1 MQSLRSTSSRRIAI
15 SGGLGF
21 RGVDM
26 AKIDKK
32 AIWPWLNENLALP
45 MSLAALAFTGLSY
58 FSDQQ
63 RANEERTITQ
73 GVVWRSSK
81 SSEVEGMLSL
91 TQPNDAV
98 AVQRV
103 HLNFPHSLRAD
114 PISLPPSQLEVRG
127 TWIEGAMQAL
137 WENCRKIGTVQ
148 LIEGQIPVQVA
159 TYYSVAGKSR
169 VANDFYTLAYMATL
183 HESGMVDLEL
193 ESLAIAGTEDIKS
206 AINSMNFDWH
216 EPTCEL
222 GPRVAERTTP
232 VKAN

>member
-1 MQSLRSTSSRRIAI
+1 
-15 SGGLGF
+15 
-21 RGVDM
+21 M

-32 AIWPWLNENLALP
+32 AIWPWLNEKLALP
-45 MSLAALAFTGLSY
+45 MSMAALVFTGLSF

-81 SSEVEGMLSL
+81 SPEVEGMLSL
-91 TQPNDAV
+91 TQPNEAV

-103 HLNFPHSLRAD
+103 HLTFPHSLRAD

-127 TWIEGAMQAL
+127 TWIEGAMQARL
-137 WENCRKIGTVQ
+137 ENCREIGTVQ
-148 LIEGQIPVQVA
+148 LIEGQMPVQVT
-159 TYYSVAGKSR
+159 TYYSVAGKGR

-183 HESGMVDLEL
+183 HDNGMVDLEL
-193 ESLAIAGTEDIKS
+193 ESLAIAGTENIKI
-206 AINSMNFDWH
+206 ATNSMIFDWH

-222 GPRVAERTTP
+222 GPRVAKRTAT